1 MRLHQTCPKRKADS
15 SWSLQI
21 FAIRE
26 APFTI
31 LHYLYCYMK
40 MVSPF
45 VPTEMVFATLKPS
58 CAVPPDDL

>member
-1 MRLHQTCPKRKADS
+1 M
-15 SWSLQI
+15 

-31 LHYLYCYMK
+31 LHYLYCDMK

-45 VPTEMVFATLKPS
+45 VPTEMVFANLKVKPS
-58 CAVPPDDL
+58 YAVPPNDL